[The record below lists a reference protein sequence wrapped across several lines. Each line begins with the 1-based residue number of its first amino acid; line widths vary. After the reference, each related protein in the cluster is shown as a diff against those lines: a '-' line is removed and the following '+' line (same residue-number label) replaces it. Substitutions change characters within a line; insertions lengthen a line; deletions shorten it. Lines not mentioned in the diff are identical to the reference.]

1 MQLPGVLI
9 NFTAQEALDI
19 DAGLSTRL
27 LYWMRPHSP
36 LLTYWRAIGS
46 PTTDPLFGQRALWG
60 EHPARMAGLL
70 ALGILGVAA
79 AVVGLRRST
88 RGKGTVALAVGCLV
102 AAGAL
107 TVGLLWAAAND
118 PRWQEASADPAE
130 NRAVLDFIAAK
141 ANPADL
147 VLLDI
152 IPYYDMIGRTWLWLN
167 RAPARPQLVGW
178 LRREQMQP
186 ADSERL
192 TEWLQPYGRVWLSLE
207 GTAPGAAESTTE
219 TWLNGYAYRGN
230 DEWVGTQRVVE
241 YVIAPPP
248 ADAAVIPAAIQF
260 AGGPTLTGYSVQ
272 RGKAPGQVA
281 VRLLWDAPAADNLR
295 FSVQALDQAGQLLEG
310 IDRRPGASAS
320 EAGYEDRIGLAMA
333 GQADQIV
340 LRMYDSASGEPLAV
354 IGTQDTGGDRS
365 RVILQERAP

>member
-1 MQLPGVLI
+1 
-9 NFTAQEALDI
+9 
-19 DAGLSTRL
+19 
-27 LYWMRPHSP
+27 
-36 LLTYWRAIGS
+36 
-46 PTTDPLFGQRALWG
+46 
-60 EHPARMAGLL
+60 MAGLL

-79 AVVGLRRST
+79 AGVGLRRAVAGRKT
-88 RGKGTVALAVGCLV
+88 AALGVVGLVAVGALAF
-102 AAGAL
+102 
-107 TVGLLWAAAND
+107 GLLATAAND
-118 PRWQEASADPAE
+118 PRWEEASADPAE

-167 RAPARPQLVGW
+167 RAPARPQFVGW

-186 ADSERL
+186 AHIERL
-192 TEWLQPYGRVWLSLE
+192 TKWLQPYARVWLSLE

-219 TWLNGYAYRGN
+219 TWLDAHAYRGN

-241 YVIAPPP
+241 YVIAPPS
-248 ADAAVIPAAIQF
+248 ADAAVIPAEVQF
-260 AGGPTLTGYSVQ
+260 AEGPTLTGYSVQ

-281 VRLLWDAPAADNLR
+281 VRLLWDAPAADTLR

-310 IDRRPGASAS
+310 IDRHPGASPS
-320 EAGYEDRIGLAMA
+320 EAGYEDRIGLAVA
-333 GQADQIV
+333 GQPDQIV
-340 LRMYDSASGEPLAV
+340 LRMYDSASGEPLPV
-354 IGTQDTGGDRS
+354 IGTQGAGDDRS

>member
-1 MQLPGVLI
+1 M
-9 NFTAQEALDI
+9 
-19 DAGLSTRL
+19 
-27 LYWMRPHSP
+27 
-36 LLTYWRAIGS
+36 
-46 PTTDPLFGQRALWG
+46 
-60 EHPARMAGLL
+60 
-70 ALGILGVAA
+70 
-79 AVVGLRRST
+79 
-88 RGKGTVALAVGCLV
+88 
-102 AAGAL
+102 
-107 TVGLLWAAAND
+107 
-118 PRWQEASADPAE
+118 
-130 NRAVLDFIAAK
+130 LDFIAAK

-167 RAPARPQLVGW
+167 RAPARPQFVGW

-186 ADSERL
+186 ANSERL
-192 TEWLQPYGRVWLSLE
+192 TKWLQPYGRVWLSLE

-219 TWLNGYAYRGN
+219 TWLDGYAYRGN
-230 DEWVGTQRVVE
+230 DAWVGTQRVVE

-248 ADAAVIPAAIQF
+248 ADAAVIPAEVQF

-310 IDRRPGASAS
+310 IDRRPGASSS
-320 EAGYEDRIGLAMA
+320 EAGYEDRIGLAVA
-333 GQADQIV
+333 GQPDQIV
-340 LRMYDSASGEPLAV
+340 LRMYDSASGEPLPV
-354 IGTQDTGGDRS
+354 IGTQGAGDDRS